1 VVYHGKVKNGVVVFD
16 EGAGLPD
23 GTEVRVEP
31 FSRDESIAVEG
42 PTLAEQ
48 FADVIGTVP
57 DLPSDMAAQ
66 HDHYLHGAS
75 VAFPSP

>member
-1 VVYHGKVKNGVVVFD
+1 MVYRGKVKNGVVVFERD
-16 EGAGLPD
+16 AGLPE

-31 FSRDESIAVEG
+31 FARDEGVSVAG

-57 DLPSDMAAQ
+57 DLPADMAAQ
-66 HDHYLHGAS
+66 HDHYLHGA
-75 VAFPSP
+75 PRR